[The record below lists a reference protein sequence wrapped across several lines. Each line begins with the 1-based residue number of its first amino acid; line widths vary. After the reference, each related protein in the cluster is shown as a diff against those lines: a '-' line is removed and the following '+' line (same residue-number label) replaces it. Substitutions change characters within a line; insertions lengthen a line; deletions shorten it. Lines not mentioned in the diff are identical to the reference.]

1 MRLVILFFGLLS
13 FTSVAVAAEGTV
25 DKARL
30 QAAMQQHIERN
41 LVNGAIL
48 HLNTETGVVRPLY
61 PTQAHPMVI
70 VMGDYFVLCTDL
82 RDKAGN
88 AMPLDLYMAPRGRS
102 FSVFHTEIGNRTPL
116 ATFMKKGIA
125 KPLR

>member
-1 MRLVILFFGLLS
+1 MRLMILVLGLLS
-13 FTSVAVAAEGTV
+13 ITSMTTKAEGTV
-25 DKARL
+25 DKAKL
-30 QAAMQQHIERN
+30 QAAMQQHIQRN

-48 HLNTETGVVRPLY
+48 QLDINTGDVRQLY

-70 VMGDYFVLCTDL
+70 AMGDNFVLCTDL

-88 AMPLDLYMAPRGRS
+88 AMPLDLYMAPSGRS
-102 FSVFHTEIGNRTPL
+102 FTVFHTEIGNRAPL
-116 ATFMKKGIA
+116 KKFMNGGLA